1 VAVPRTTLN
10 NDGAYNSALDK
21 LSEETQKLRKLRE
34 VLAQKLANRS
44 EQKYLSEI
52 AAEVERTQGE
62 LLELMVKVEN
72 FAGEVIERRCK
83 LNLPS

>member
-1 VAVPRTTLN
+1 MTLN
-10 NDGAYNSALDK
+10 NDGDYNSALEK

-34 VLAQKLANRS
+34 GLAQKLENRS
-44 EQKYLSEI
+44 EQKDLGEI

-62 LLELMVKVEN
+62 LLALMVKVEN

-83 LNLPS
+83 LNFPN